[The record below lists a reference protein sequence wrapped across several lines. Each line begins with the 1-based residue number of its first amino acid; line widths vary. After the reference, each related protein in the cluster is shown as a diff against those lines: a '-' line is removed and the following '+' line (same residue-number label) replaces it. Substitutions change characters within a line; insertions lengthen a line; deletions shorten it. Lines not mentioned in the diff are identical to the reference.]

1 MLSVYT
7 FQEAMAHNK
16 YTRTLYMMCE
26 LGAALASP
34 R

>member
-7 FQEAMAHNK
+7 FQEAMAHSK
-16 YTRTLYMMCE
+16 YMRTLYMMCE
-26 LGAALASP
+26 LGAASASP